1 MPLNAKGRKI
11 MESMKK
17 QYGAKSA
24 RRIFYASKAKGTIS
38 AVEKRKG
45 AR

>member
-11 MESMKK
+11 MASMK
-17 QYGAKSA
+17 QTYGKKNA
-24 RRIFYASKAKGTIS
+24 RRIFYASKAKGAIS